1 MAAEAHSVLFYTR
14 AGCHLC
20 QEAREMLHRLGHR
33 YPMTV
38 SEVDITSD
46 ASLFRRYQ
54 DTVPV
59 VVVDGSLTLGGRIDE
74 GEFREWLKRPREVL
88 Y

>member
-1 MAAEAHSVLFYTR
+1 
-14 AGCHLC
+14 
-20 QEAREMLHRLGHR
+20 MLHRLGHR

-46 ASLFRRYQ
+46 EALFRRYR

-74 GEFREWLKRPREVL
+74 AELRAGLKQPREVV